1 MYGREGEIVYLERLL
16 DGLQQGVGAAA
27 AVVGAAG
34 TGKSVLLDA
43 VGDSAAR
50 RSMTVLRVAGAEP
63 ERRLPFAALH
73 RLLEPLW
80 SPSRRPDQDIARTL
94 RAAIEA
100 GTGPDGHHRVA
111 NAALELLTASSTSAP
126 LVAVVDDRQWIDDP
140 TADVLAFVARRIERV
155 PLLLLT
161 ASRPRSHGSASLAA
175 EAHLTSLHLREL
187 DDVAAGAL
195 LDSLPQRPTPAQRT
209 LVLQQAAGNPLA
221 LLELARAVT
230 DGTAQTRLEPTGLL
244 PLTPALKRI
253 HGERLP
259 GLDATTRQALLVAA
273 AAGEPDRAAV
283 LTAVHLCAAGADDPL
298 GLEVWQAAEE
308 AGLVTVEDGRVRFR
322 HPLVRSAVYQA
333 APFAARRKAHLALA
347 AALGGSPDRQAWHRS
362 AAALGPDEEI
372 AQDLVATAERARRR
386 GGYQGAADA
395 MRRAAE
401 LTREAPLRTLR
412 LLEAAELAMFAG
424 LPDEVAA
431 ITTEAVASTDDPQ
444 SLSAASIRAGWALA
458 VTTRHSA
465 SLGFLLPAAAAVLT
479 RDPRDALAALSTAA
493 TVIYN
498 SGDPRSRDE
507 SLRLAAMI
515 AALPGRAADRLWA
528 QAGCDPFG
536 DRPQYLRLLAEGA
549 AEQEPSLP
557 HLILLGAGAWILD
570 ETHTSLHLLGQAQE
584 HLQRVTTT
592 GANATL
598 SAALGL
604 VQYESGAWQAAR
616 STCTEAYRVA
626 RVGGLEMAAASSWS
640 LVAALDAVQGDTAR
654 ARTRLAQAMAGIE
667 PTQTRAMAVRA
678 RLVLASAATADG
690 DHPGAWE
697 QLRGL
702 FAGDAD
708 ATPLHYHASFYAVA
722 DLAAAA
728 ARVDRRRETLSLL
741 EAVEDRLQGG
751 TSMRLGLLL
760 RRARALLSGPE
771 DAEEHFL
778 AALDPAGDP
787 WPFERAKARL
797 EYGEWLRRRRR
808 VNDARP
814 VLAGAL
820 AVFERLGAK
829 PWAARCAAELRAC
842 GVTPQHT
849 DGPHEQGG
857 AGLTAQQLQIA
868 RLAAEGLSNRE
879 IGERLLLSP
888 RTIGFHLYQVFPKLG
903 VTARSQL
910 RRALDEQ
917 VRTGHPGGLA

>member
-1 MYGREGEIVYLERLL
+1 MYGRDGEIAHLERRL
-16 DGLQQGVGAAA
+16 DGLRQDSGAAV

-34 TGKSVLLDA
+34 IGKSVLLDA

-50 RSMTVLRVAGAEP
+50 RSITVLGVTGAEP
-63 ERRLPFAALH
+63 EHRLPFAALH
-73 RLLEPLW
+73 RLLKPLW
-80 SPSRRPDQDIARTL
+80 SPPCRPDPDTARTV
-94 RAAIEA
+94 RAAAEPD
-100 GTGPDGHHRVA
+100 TGPDSLRRVA
-111 NAALELLTASSTSAP
+111 NAVLELLAGSSAP
-126 LVAVVDDRQWIDDP
+126 APVLILVDDMQWIDSP
-140 TADVLAFVARRIERV
+140 TADVLAFVARRIGRV
-155 PLLLLT
+155 PVLLLA
-161 ASRPRSHGSASLAA
+161 ASRLRSHGSAPPAA
-175 EAHLTSLHLREL
+175 GTDLSTLHLREL

-195 LDSLPQRPTPAQRT
+195 LDSLPQRPTPVQRS
-209 LVLQQAAGNPLA
+209 LILQQAAGNPLA

-230 DGTAQTRLEPTGLL
+230 AGAARTRLEPTGLL
-244 PLTPALKRI
+244 PLTPVLKRI

-283 LTAVHLCAAGADDPL
+283 LTAVHPCAARADDL
-298 GLEVWQAAEE
+298 VGLEVWQSAEE
-308 AGLVTVEDGRVRFR
+308 AGLVTIEDGRVGFR

-333 APFAARRKAHLALA
+333 APFAARRRAHLALA
-347 AALGGSPDRQAWHRS
+347 AALGGNPDRQAWHRS
-362 AAALGPDEEI
+362 AAAPGPDEEI

-401 LTREAPLRTLR
+401 LTPEASLRTFR

-431 ITTEAVASTDDPQ
+431 ITTQAVASTDDPQ

-479 RDPRDALAALSTAA
+479 RDPQDALAALSTAA

-498 SGDPRSRDE
+498 SGDPRPRDE
-507 SLRLAAMI
+507 SLRLGAMI
-515 AALPGRAADRLWA
+515 AAPAGRAADRLWA

-549 AEQEPSLP
+549 AEQEPSLL
-557 HLILLGAGAWILD
+557 HLTLLGAGAWILD
-570 ETHTSLHLLGQAQE
+570 ETHTSLHLLGQARD
-584 HLQRVTTT
+584 HLQRITTT

-616 STCTEAYRVA
+616 STSTEAYRIA
-626 RVGGLEMAAASSWS
+626 RAGGLDMAAASSWS
-640 LVAALDAVQGDTAR
+640 LVAVLDAVQGDTAR
-654 ARTRLAQAMAGIE
+654 ARTRITQAMTGIE

-678 RLVLASAATADG
+678 RLVLATAATADG
-690 DHPGAWE
+690 DHAGAWE

-702 FAGDAD
+702 FGDDAD

-728 ARVDRRRETLSLL
+728 ARMDRQHEALLLL
-741 EAVEDRLQGG
+741 EAAENRLQQR
-751 TSMRLGLLL
+751 TSLRLGLLL
-760 RRARALLSGPE
+760 HRARALLSGPE
-771 DAEEHFL
+771 HAEEHFL

-820 AVFERLGAK
+820 AVFELLGAK

-842 GVTPQHT
+842 GVTPPHT

-879 IGERLLLSP
+879 IGEQLLLSP

-910 RRALDEQ
+910 RRALDEHDQ
-917 VRTGHPGGLA
+917 NGP